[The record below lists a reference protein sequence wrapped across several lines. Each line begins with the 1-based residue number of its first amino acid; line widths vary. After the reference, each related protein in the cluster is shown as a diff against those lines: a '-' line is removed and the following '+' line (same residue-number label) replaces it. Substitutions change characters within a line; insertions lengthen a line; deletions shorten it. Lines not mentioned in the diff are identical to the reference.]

1 VTPIPIPYPY
11 PDRAALEKLDKAE
24 SDIALLRESVA
35 NLQERVVKQALLLR
49 AFFSLFNEKG
59 VLTETELLERFRQ
72 VKAET
77 EATPAKMCSRCGRA
91 VNLRNH
97 RCFYCD
103 EQQSV
108 ASAFDLL

>member
-1 VTPIPIPYPY
+1 MRVPYPY
-11 PDRAALEKLDKAE
+11 PDRVALQKLDEAQA
-24 SDIALLRESVA
+24 DIAVLREIVA
-35 NLQERVVKQALLLR
+35 NLQERVEQQALLLR
-49 AFFSLFNEKG
+49 AIFSLFNDRSL
-59 VLTETELLERFRQ
+59 LTEMELLERFRQ

-77 EATPAKMCSRCGRA
+77 EAAPARMCSRCGRA
-91 VNLRNH
+91 VNLRKH